1 MRTAIKLFSMFH
13 VFVYRLTGGRLLS
26 SNSGR
31 GFLLLTTTGR
41 KSGRRRT
48 RPLLYMKTDDT
59 YVLVASF
66 AGAPRHPA
74 WYLNLRSNPAV
85 TIQVK
90 GRKLSAIA
98 ETAAA
103 EERSRLWPKVVAT
116 YPDYDKYQART
127 EREIPLVL
135 VKEA

>member
-1 MRTAIKLFSMFH
+1 
-13 VFVYRLTGGRLLS
+13 
-26 SNSGR
+26 
-31 GFLLLTTTGR
+31 LLLTTTGS

-48 RPLLYMKTDDT
+48 RPLSYLKHDEG

-66 AGAPRHPA
+66 GGAPRHPA

-90 GRKLSAIA
+90 GRRRSAMA
-98 ETAAA
+98 ETATP
-103 EERSRLWPKVVAT
+103 EERARLWPRVVAMYAAYDT
-116 YPDYDKYQART
+116 YQSRT

-135 VKEA
+135 VKES

>member
-1 MRTAIKLFSMFH
+1 VRSAIKLLSMFH
-13 VFVYRLTGGRLLS
+13 VLVYRLTRGRLLGS
-26 SNSGR
+26 YSGLD
-31 GFLLLTTTGR
+31 FLLLTTTGS

-48 RPLLYMKTDDT
+48 RPLSYLKHDEG

-66 AGAPRHPA
+66 GGAPRHPA

-90 GRKLSAIA
+90 GRRRSAMA
-98 ETAAA
+98 ETATP
-103 EERSRLWPKVVAT
+103 EERARLWPRVVAMYAAYDT
-116 YPDYDKYQART
+116 YQSRT

-135 VKEA
+135 VKES

>member
-1 MRTAIKLFSMFH
+1 MRSAIKLLSMFH
-13 VFVYRLTGGRLLS
+13 VLVYRLTRGRLLGS
-26 SNSGR
+26 YSGLD
-31 GFLLLTTTGR
+31 FLLLTTTGS

-48 RPLLYMKTDDT
+48 RPLSYLKHDEG

-66 AGAPRHPA
+66 GGAPRHPA

-90 GRKLSAIA
+90 GRRRSAMA
-98 ETAAA
+98 ETATP
-103 EERSRLWPKVVAT
+103 EERARLWPRVVAMYAAYDT
-116 YPDYDKYQART
+116 YQSRT

-135 VKEA
+135 VKES

>member
-1 MRTAIKLFSMFH
+1 MFH
-13 VFVYRLTGGRLLS
+13 VFVYRLTGGRLLAS
-26 SNSGR
+26 RSGG
-31 GFLLLTTTGR
+31 GFLLLTTIGR

-48 RPLLYMKTDDT
+48 RPLLYMKDDDT

-85 TIQVK
+85 AVQVK
-90 GRKLSAIA
+90 GYKFSAIA
-98 ETAAA
+98 ETATA
-103 EERSRLWPKVVAT
+103 EERSRLWPKVIAVFAN
-116 YPDYDKYQART
+116 YDEYQKRT
-127 EREIPLVL
+127 AREIPLVL

>member
-1 MRTAIKLFSMFH
+1 MRRVIKLFSMFH
-13 VFVYRLTGGRLLS
+13 LFVYRLTGGRLLGS
-26 SNSGR
+26 YSG
-31 GFLLLTTTGR
+31 GGILLLTTTGR

-48 RPLLYMKTDDT
+48 RPLSYIREDDA

-66 AGAPRHPA
+66 GGAPRHPA

-85 TIQVK
+85 TIQVQ

-98 ETAAA
+98 ETATPV
-103 EERSRLWPKVVAT
+103 ERTRLWPKVVAVHA
-116 YPDYDKYQART
+116 DYDRYQSRT

-135 VKEA
+135 VKEE